1 VWTALIGHF
10 LQQVIGEKAMA
21 SAESAVNV
29 WIMRHT
35 ILVWFGIFLNT
46 LFIVPLLFF
55 PQWMLDLFHIPLN
68 ELIWAR
74 ASGGLLM
81 IISVF
86 YVPAAIDF
94 DRYRAN
100 AYIAVFLSRTF
111 GATFFFFAV
120 VLFGQPLG
128 FLSISFVDAL
138 IGLTTLYC
146 LIRIKT
152 LEAQHRAS
160 IVADDQRPGQKP
172 EPFDH
177 SPKVRSIGPT
187 SGW

>member
-1 VWTALIGHF
+1 MKNSTQSTI
-10 LQQVIGEKAMA
+10 
-21 SAESAVNV
+21 SV

-35 ILVWFGIFLNT
+35 ILVWFGIFLNA
-46 LFIVPLLFF
+46 LFIIPLLFF
-55 PQWMLDLFHIPLN
+55 PRWMLDLFSIPLDQ
-68 ELIWAR
+68 LIWAR
-74 ASGGLLM
+74 ESAGLLM

-94 DRYRAN
+94 GRYRAN
-100 AYIAVFLSRTF
+100 AYIAIFPSRTF

-138 IGLTTLYC
+138 IGSTTLYC

-152 LEAQHRAS
+152 LEKQHRDAGL
-160 IVADDQRPGQKP
+160 IR
-172 EPFDH
+172 
-177 SPKVRSIGPT
+177 
-187 SGW
+187 